1 MFLNVKLILQEYFE
15 NLLNKVNKAIGL
27 LQKLQNTL
35 TGPLLFMIYKL
46 LIRPHRHYGY
56 IIYDQ
61 AYDVSFQQ
69 KAESIQY
76 NTALGITGAICGTSK
91 EKPFEELGLRVSA
104 TQAVTQ
110 KAMLLL

>member
-1 MFLNVKLILQEYFE
+1 MFLYVKLILQEYFE

-27 LQKLQNTL
+27 LQKLQTL
-35 TGPLLFMIYKL
+35 TGPSLFIIYKL
-46 LIRPHRHYGY
+46 LLRPHRHYGY
-56 IIYDQ
+56 IIYGQ

-76 NTALGITGAICGTSK
+76 NAALGITGAICGTSK